1 MRLTA
6 TLRALTLRHASTRS
20 VRPSAMVARLDR
32 YKDGLPPR
40 LNVG

>member
-6 TLRALTLRHASTRS
+6 TLRALTLRHASIRR
-20 VRPSAMVARLDR
+20 VQPSAMAARLER
-32 YKDGLPPR
+32 YKGGLPPR